1 MIKNAIQMPTITSE
15 MLSSFDIS
23 GPRYT
28 SYPTADRFVEAFTE
42 DAYIL
47 ALAQR
52 RVASSAQPLSVYIH
66 IPFCE
71 SLCFFCAC
79 NKIVTKHHERSAE
92 YLDYLSREIDLHVKH
107 LGARQT
113 ISQLHLGGGSPT
125 FF

>member
-1 MIKNAIQMPTITSE
+1 MMITDEAAMKPATSNSATPE
-15 MLSSFDIS
+15 LTPETLQKFDVS

-42 DAYIL
+42 EAYKQT
-47 ALAQR
+47 LAQR
-52 RVASSAQPLSVYIH
+52 RVGGLTLPLSIYVH

-92 YLDYLSREIDLHVKH
+92 YLRYL
-107 LGARQT
+107 
-113 ISQLHLGGGSPT
+113 
-125 FF
+125 